1 MCVHTLTTNRSTR
14 HELLL
19 SRLTFSISH
28 RDGIFSHS
36 CNVRTSVLRN
46 TYLPHARR
54 VQTIAI
60 LCKRKYWI
68 VLLADLYTYN
78 TQQTI
83 RVLLLCLL
91 MGVKTRG
98 GKRLDFGS
106 STHEKETLSRDLSFL
121 TGNASSRLWRF
132 FFFNCLCI
140 GNGCVSEKASA
151 HFWKLGMSEASNV
164 RAC

>member
-1 MCVHTLTTNRSTR
+1 MISSTALLSLAQNEQCVHTHSQLIDPYTHTR

-46 TYLPHARR
+46 TYLPYARR
-54 VQTIAI
+54 VQTITI

-78 TQQTI
+78 
-83 RVLLLCLL
+83 
-91 MGVKTRG
+91 
-98 GKRLDFGS
+98 
-106 STHEKETLSRDLSFL
+106 
-121 TGNASSRLWRF
+121 
-132 FFFNCLCI
+132 
-140 GNGCVSEKASA
+140 
-151 HFWKLGMSEASNV
+151 
-164 RAC
+164 RACDTTNH